1 MLLLCHCL
9 PGTYLHTEGPRAM
22 PTPPSTG
29 AGQGTRHAALHTHL
43 RPSREKLPDK
53 GEDSQNDVYS
63 TVICEN

>member
-1 MLLLCHCL
+1 MTRLTR
-9 PGTYLHTEGPRAM
+9 TYLPHTEATTA
-22 PTPPSTG
+22 PTPLRVVGP
-29 AGQGTRHAALHTHL
+29 GQGSRRGLDAHL

>member
-1 MLLLCHCL
+1 M
-9 PGTYLHTEGPRAM
+9 A
-22 PTPPSTG
+22 PTPLRVAGP
-29 AGQGTRHAALHTHL
+29 GQGSRRGLDAHL